1 HIWTSIVLSL
11 IIIAVLA
18 YFQWIFAVIFTALLI
33 VFVIFVKWEERQIE
47 QNIYK
52 YMDNLA
58 YEVDHACKHV
68 LIHITMCI
76 IIYDE
81 SFKIKWAN
89 PYMIKLNNGEK
100 LYGSS
105 LSIYG
110 EDLIE
115 EIENDTTLTWLKIDY
130 LQFQT
135 TIDADAR

>member
-1 HIWTSIVLSL
+1 
-11 IIIAVLA
+11 
-18 YFQWIFAVIFTALLI
+18 
-33 VFVIFVKWEERQIE
+33 
-47 QNIYK
+47 
-52 YMDNLA
+52 
-58 YEVDHACKHV
+58 YEVDHAGKHV
-68 LIHITMCI
+68 FLQIPKGI

-81 SFKIKWAN
+81 SFKIKGAN
-89 PYMIKLNNGEK
+89 PYMIKLNNDEK

-135 TIDADAR
+135 TIDADARVLYLFNRTEERELKQLYEDEKIVLAHIYLDNYEEISRNMSDNVKSHLNSRI

>member
-1 HIWTSIVLSL
+1 MC
-11 IIIAVLA
+11 
-18 YFQWIFAVIFTALLI
+18 
-33 VFVIFVKWEERQIE
+33 VKREKSQIE
-47 QNIYK
+47 QNINP

-58 YEVDHACKHV
+58 YEVDHAGKHV
-68 LIHITMCI
+68 FLQRPMGI

-81 SFKIKWAN
+81 AFKIKWAN

-135 TIDADAR
+135 TIDADARVLYL